1 MGMYVHVHVYTRTY
15 IQTDRQTDRQTD
27 KPSYGIAH
35 TTLQNH
41 TTQHPTYIKMDKKN
55 V

>member
-1 MGMYVHVHVYTRTY
+1 MYVHVHVYTRTY
-15 IQTDRQTDRQTD
+15 IQTDRQTD